1 MRVVQGLNDLEQLLA
16 RAEGRRREHPGQE
29 APVAPHLLP
38 PDQVLA
44 AHLAPHLASQQSQLN
59 AKLQTVQSHNLALFE
74 EIRRQREEARRML
87 DAVERVLA
95 DVAGANGLLD
105 EVAGD
110 LATESRGVEV
120 EMMGEKGAM

>member
-1 MRVVQGLNDLEQLLA
+1 
-16 RAEGRRREHPGQE
+16 
-29 APVAPHLLP
+29 
-38 PDQVLA
+38 
-44 AHLAPHLASQQSQLN
+44 
-59 AKLQTVQSHNLALFE
+59 
-74 EIRRQREEARRML
+74 ML